1 MSRFPKHSKKC
12 VFVEVVTLSVMSDYH
27 LPFVDE
33 ETGSG
38 GWWLVCLRLSWFYN
52 RCATPQVTSGPD
64 ATGFCPDGIALV
76 RISLRQLLHGRC
88 FHPNHRP
95 SSVVFLPPL
104 TCCRPAVRGRA
115 QGWHQTPA
123 RMSAVHVF
131 SQASSEFRG
140 PSPLFICFFSIRK
153 LVQRKKR
160 ILLCG
165 LFSET

>member
-1 MSRFPKHSKKC
+1 MRPLATFISCLLFDMSRFPKHSKKC
-12 VFVEVVTLSVMSDYH
+12 VFVEVVTLSVMSDYR

-64 ATGFCPDGIALV
+64 AAGFCPDGIALV
-76 RISLRQLLHGRC
+76 RISLRRLLHGRC

-104 TCCRPAVRGRA
+104 TCCRPGVWAEHRGGTRHPLA
-115 QGWHQTPA
+115 CLQFMSSHKPA
-123 RMSAVHVF
+123 RNFEALLPSLYV
-131 SQASSEFRG
+131 SS
-140 PSPLFICFFSIRK
+140 PS
-153 LVQRKKR
+153 
-160 ILLCG
+160 G
-165 LFSET
+165 N